1 MQRVRDAV
9 AEIVD
14 DLEMHQDK
22 DVVLTEEIT
31 PEAEELPLAQLQ
43 RAEDRPTIGALR
55 AEWQVGTPVL
65 CIPGLGLLDEAA
77 ALMIAQLLKRAG
89 IRARVEHADALS
101 ISRIT
106 GWDTEGVALIC
117 LCYVGNP
124 SSAQIRY
131 AVRRI
136 RRRSSDTPVLITLLG
151 RNTTEAAHTE
161 FSDKGT
167 LVEYSLRA
175 TVEKI
180 FAIASDVTK
189 TVELPRPAVQSA
201 VA

>member
-1 MQRVRDAV
+1 
-9 AEIVD
+9 
-14 DLEMHQDK
+14 
-22 DVVLTEEIT
+22 
-31 PEAEELPLAQLQ
+31 
-43 RAEDRPTIGALR
+43 
-55 AEWQVGTPVL
+55 
-65 CIPGLGLLDEAA
+65 
-77 ALMIAQLLKRAG
+77 MIAQLLKRVG

-151 RNTTEAAHTE
+151 RNTTEPTHTE

-167 LVEYSLRA
+167 LVEHSLRA

-189 TVELPRPAVQSA
+189 TVELPRLAVQSA

>member
-1 MQRVRDAV
+1 
-9 AEIVD
+9 
-14 DLEMHQDK
+14 
-22 DVVLTEEIT
+22 
-31 PEAEELPLAQLQ
+31 
-43 RAEDRPTIGALR
+43 
-55 AEWQVGTPVL
+55 
-65 CIPGLGLLDEAA
+65 
-77 ALMIAQLLKRAG
+77 MIAQLLKRLG

-136 RRRSSDTPVLITLLG
+136 RRRTSDTPVLIALLG
-151 RNTTEAAHTE
+151 KSTTEAAHTE
-161 FSDKGT
+161 FSDKGA
-167 LVEYSLRA
+167 LVEHSLRA

-189 TVELPRPAVQSA
+189 IAESPRPAVQPA